1 LRNIK
6 IGFRLGVM
14 TGVLLAFLAV
24 ILGVGVTAMSR
35 QQRATSTVAAYK
47 TATRAAMQVKFRA
60 ADFNGWQTAYAFDV
74 ARGAEGATADTGE
87 SRAAF
92 LASAASF
99 RTEVAAL
106 HAVGLT
112 PAERTAADNAVAEFD
127 RFMALDDVIIR
138 SYRGGD
144 RSGIDRAHKLVAIDE
159 IAIFNRIAADIDQ
172 LTRSIDA
179 ESNAAVAQAQ
189 AAARVAKLLIFTAGA
204 IALLL
209 GGMLAFVLVRS
220 ITRPLAVLNQRL
232 GEIADGDGDL
242 TQRIEE
248 SGRDEVGQ
256 AAAGFNRFAERMQRL
271 VSQVAARAQD
281 VASAAEELTSVSAQL
296 TAGAEETSTRAGT
309 VSAGA
314 EEVST
319 IVSTMAA
326 AAEEMN
332 VSIGEISGNATRAAL
347 VGTEGVRSAT
357 DAGDTIA
364 RLATVSTEIQSVVTL
379 ITAIA
384 QQTNLLALNAT
395 IEAARAGESGKGF
408 AVVADEVRRLAQQ
421 TATATERI
429 SGSVAAIQSGSDE
442 VAVAIS
448 AIGTVVA
455 EINDIQL
462 AIASAIEE
470 QTATT
475 GEMSRNISETA
486 VGAGEIAANIHG
498 VATIAQTTSRA
509 AQNTQLTAA
518 GLNQASA
525 DLRQLVGSFRY

>member
-1 LRNIK
+1 
-6 IGFRLGVM
+6 M

-271 VSQVAARAQD
+271 VSQVAARAQA

-475 GEMSRNISETA
+475 GEMSRSIAEVAS
-486 VGAGEIAANIHG
+486 GSSRIAANISDVAAASGSAVEG
-498 VATIAQTTSRA
+498 VEHTR
-509 AQNTQLTAA
+509 
-518 GLNQASA
+518 QASNEVARTA
-525 DLRQLVGSFRY
+525 DELRGLVGAFRL